1 MIRDEKLQRIIERAI
16 QSAFVDF
23 PDAKRDGVAE
33 NLQRAQRMQDY
44 RNSHPL
50 SSLKTAG
57 YKISLDGTTA
67 RLANIAVARP
77 AIMPASIAGELTRGI
92 SVRRR

>member
-1 MIRDEKLQRIIERAI
+1 MCAPAHWQRTARADDTVTIVERRETKAMIRDEKLQRIIERAI

-23 PDAKRDGVAE
+23 PDAGKRDGVAE

-50 SSLKTAG
+50 SS
-57 YKISLDGTTA
+57 
-67 RLANIAVARP
+67 
-77 AIMPASIAGELTRGI
+77 
-92 SVRRR
+92 